1 MKIEWLSDDT
11 LRIDGIWYEIEE
23 EDSKTYIV
31 MRDSS
36 GWAHF
41 LPMDHA
47 VYRAMM
53 AAA

>member
-23 EDSKTYIV
+23 EDSKTHIV
-31 MRDSS
+31 LRDSY
-36 GWAHF
+36 GGAYF
-41 LPMDHA
+41 LPEDHA
-47 VYRAMM
+47 VYKAMM